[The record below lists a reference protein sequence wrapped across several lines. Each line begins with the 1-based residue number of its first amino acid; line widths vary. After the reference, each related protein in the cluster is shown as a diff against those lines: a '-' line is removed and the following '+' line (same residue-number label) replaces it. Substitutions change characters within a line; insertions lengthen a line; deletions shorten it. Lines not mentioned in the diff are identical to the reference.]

1 MWGQGSGPAEVQRG
15 AKVASDSSASS
26 LSARRYAARWRMRLR
41 DNALLLAVALAA
53 VALLA
58 GLSGQMA
65 AGLIAA
71 LAVLAAALAPRAGA
85 AKQVANASAST
96 AAPSDLPSGQ
106 ELAFAIADP
115 LIVCDRHGVVLFAN
129 AAASLV
135 FGRIHPGE
143 LIALRFRSPEMQ
155 DLIEAAIAGMSAA
168 PVDYGERVPIERSFK
183 VSVTRIGADGRFAL
197 HFRDQSETR
206 RIDRMRADFIANA
219 SHELRTPLASIS
231 GFIETL
237 RGPARNDAEARER
250 FLQIMH
256 TQTGRMA
263 RLIDDLLSLSR
274 LEMKPLAGAG
284 TAVDLVALTRQ
295 VTDSLGQMIRDNEM
309 ALTLDLPAEPVRVL
323 ANADEIVQ
331 VVENLVE
338 NACKYGQSGKL
349 LDIALS
355 TDAEEAWLSVRDH
368 GPGIPAEHIPRV
380 TERFYRVD
388 VETSRAQKGTGLGL
402 AIVKH
407 ILTRH
412 KGRLTIRS
420 TPGEGATFTL
430 HLPLAKDPTTR

>member
-1 MWGQGSGPAEVQRG
+1 M
-15 AKVASDSSASS
+15 ASDSSASLS
-26 LSARRYAARWRMRLR
+26 SARRLGARWRMRLR
-41 DNALLLAVALAA
+41 DQAVVVCVSLGAIALVAG
-53 VALLA
+53 VAGRPIL
-58 GLSGQMA
+58 
-65 AGLIAA
+65 GLIAA
-71 LAVLAAALAPRAGA
+71 MAVLAAAIMGAGAPRRQPAI
-85 AKQVANASAST
+85 SAS
-96 AAPSDLPSGQ
+96 PRPLGSDSEHEAHPSGL
-106 ELAFAIADP
+106 ELAAAIADP
-115 LIVCDRHGVVLFAN
+115 LIVCDANGVVLIAN
-129 AAASLV
+129 AAASLA
-135 FGRIHPGE
+135 FGRIQPGE
-143 LIALRFRSPEMQ
+143 LVALRFRSPEMH
-155 DLIEAAIAGMSAA
+155 DLIEAALAGSHVR
-168 PVDYGERVPIERSFK
+168 PIDYAERVPIKRSFK
-183 VSVTRIGADGRFAL
+183 VSVTRIGEDGRFAL
-197 HFRDQSETR
+197 HFRDQSEAR

-309 ALTLDLPAEPVRVL
+309 ELSLDLPAQPVRVL

-338 NACKYGQSGKL
+338 NACKYGQAGKR
-349 LDIALS
+349 LDITLS
-355 TDAEEAWLSVRDH
+355 SDDEEAALSVRDH

-388 VETSRAQKGTGLGL
+388 VETSRVQKGTGLGL

-420 TPGEGATFTL
+420 TPGDGATFTM
-430 HLPLAKDPTTR
+430 HLPLAKDQTAR

>member
-1 MWGQGSGPAEVQRG
+1 
-15 AKVASDSSASS
+15 VASDSSASLS
-26 LSARRYAARWRMRLR
+26 SARRLAARWRMRLR
-41 DNALLLAVALAA
+41 DQAVLIATSLAA
-53 VALLA
+53 VVLTAAIADRPVL
-58 GLSGQMA
+58 GLFAATAILVAAFVPSRAPRAQTVMATPTDPSKLEGEAHPSG
-65 AGLIAA
+65 LE
-71 LAVLAAALAPRAGA
+71 LAAAIG
-85 AKQVANASAST
+85 
-96 AAPSDLPSGQ
+96 
-106 ELAFAIADP
+106 DP
-115 LIVCDRHGVVLFAN
+115 LIVCDGNGVVLIAN
-129 AAASLV
+129 AAASLA
-135 FGRIHPGE
+135 FGQIQSGE
-143 LIALRFRSPEMQ
+143 LIALRFRSPEMH
-155 DLIEAAIAGMSAA
+155 DLVEAALAGHHVR
-168 PVDYGERVPIERSFK
+168 PIDYAERVPIERSFK
-183 VSVTRIGADGRFAL
+183 VSVTRIGQDGRFAL

-231 GFIETL
+231 L
-237 RGPARNDAEARER
+237 RGPARNDAEAGER

-256 TQTGRMA
+256 AQTGRMA

-284 TAVDLVALTRQ
+284 TVVDLVALARE

-309 ALTLDLPAEPVRVL
+309 ALTLDLPDEPVRIL
-323 ANADEIVQ
+323 AHADEIVQ

-338 NACKYGQSGKL
+338 NACKYGQSGKR
-349 LDIALS
+349 LDIAVS
-355 TDAEEAWLSVRDH
+355 SDRDEAALCVRDH

-388 VETSRAQKGTGLGL
+388 VENSRAQKGTGLGL

-420 TPGEGATFTL
+420 TPGDGAAFTI
-430 HLPLAKDPTTR
+430 HLPLAKDQTAR

>member
-1 MWGQGSGPAEVQRG
+1 
-15 AKVASDSSASS
+15 VASDSSASLS
-26 LSARRYAARWRMRLR
+26 SARRLAARWRMRLR
-41 DNALLLAVALAA
+41 DQALVIAISLAA
-53 VALLA
+53 VVLMSVIAERLFLGLVAAIAILVAAFLPSRAPRAQTVVGTPA
-58 GLSGQMA
+58 GPSGRNLEREA
-65 AGLIAA
+65 HPSGLE
-71 LAVLAAALAPRAGA
+71 LAAAIG
-85 AKQVANASAST
+85 
-96 AAPSDLPSGQ
+96 
-106 ELAFAIADP
+106 EP
-115 LIVCDRHGVVLFAN
+115 LIVCDGNGVVLIAN
-129 AAASLV
+129 AAASLA
-135 FGRIHPGE
+135 FGQIQPGE
-143 LIALRFRSPEMQ
+143 LVALRFRSPEMH
-155 DLIEAAIAGMSAA
+155 DVIKAALAGSHVR
-168 PVDYGERVPIERSFK
+168 PIDYAERVPIERSFK
-183 VSVTRIGADGRFAL
+183 VSVTRIGEDGRFAL

-284 TAVDLVALTRQ
+284 AVVDLAALARE

-309 ALTLDLPAEPVRVL
+309 ALTLDLPDEPVRVL

-338 NACKYGQSGKL
+338 NACKYGQSGKR
-349 LDIALS
+349 LDIAVS
-355 TDAEEAWLSVRDH
+355 SDRDEAALCVRDH

-388 VETSRAQKGTGLGL
+388 VENSRAQKGTGLGL

-420 TPGEGATFTL
+420 TPGDGAAFTI
-430 HLPLAKDPTTR
+430 HLPLAKDQTAR